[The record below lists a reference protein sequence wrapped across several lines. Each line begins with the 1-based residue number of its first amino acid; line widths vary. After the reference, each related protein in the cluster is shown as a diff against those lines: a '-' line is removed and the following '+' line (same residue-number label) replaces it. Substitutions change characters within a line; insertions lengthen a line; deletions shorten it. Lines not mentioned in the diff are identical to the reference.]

1 MEHYLSPSYRHEKLD
16 NPSFSDLVDV
26 FEDLWRHYIFNPV
39 KCLIDMPYG
48 EIAAMKVLSSY
59 YESIQCCITGKS
71 SEKKSRKFFIDG
83 FMQVFS
89 SNAPNIDKAAS
100 EIYKYIR
107 CGLAHEG
114 LLGHKVS
121 YSNAGAK
128 VFFLNYRKKPDGSL
142 DFNAGVSSIIVN
154 PKRMYKGTEKH
165 FNAYI
170 KKLRKGDNQ
179 DLCDSF
185 KKTVERQWGLGLGD
199 NIVGLSE
206 SEFLGKI

>member
-1 MEHYLSPSYRHEKLD
+1 MEESLSPNYTHEKLD

-26 FEDLWRHYIFNPV
+26 FEDLWMHYIFRPV

-48 EIAAMKVLSSY
+48 DIAAMTVLCSY
-59 YESIQCCITGKS
+59 YESIQCYMTGKS
-71 SEKKSRKFFIDG
+71 GDKQSRQFFIDG

-89 SNAPNIDKAAS
+89 SDAPNIDKAAA

-114 LLGHKVS
+114 LLSHKVS
-121 YSNAGAK
+121 YSHGGAK
-128 VFFLNYRKKPDGSL
+128 AFFLSYRKKPDGNI
-142 DFNAGVSSIIVN
+142 DFDAGVSSIIVN
-154 PKRMYKGTEKH
+154 PKRMYEGTEKH
-165 FNAYI
+165 FNSYI
-170 KKLRKGDNQ
+170 KKLRKGDSQ

-199 NIVGLSE
+199 NIVGITE
-206 SEFLGKI
+206 AEFRGKA

>member
-1 MEHYLSPSYRHEKLD
+1 
-16 NPSFSDLVDV
+16 
-26 FEDLWRHYIFNPV
+26 
-39 KCLIDMPYG
+39 
-48 EIAAMKVLSSY
+48 
-59 YESIQCCITGKS
+59 
-71 SEKKSRKFFIDG
+71 
-83 FMQVFS
+83 MQVFS

-165 FNAYI
+165 FNTYI